1 MLRLVEEG
9 TLSLDARARV
19 LLWNVL
25 SDTTEG
31 AWPMVELL
39 DSTLVGGG
47 RDTDARVGVLR
58 RPVTDCPSS
67 GILRSTLTE
76 RASMRR
82 SLPAIALV
90 ALLSLLAACGGG
102 DDGDTDTDAAASGDE
117 SSTTGEGVC
126 AQSDAT
132 DLLAEICDKGTLT
145 VSTDPAYPPQSSLN
159 EQTGE
164 YEGFD
169 IDVATEIANR
179 LGVDVAWE
187 APAWDVI
194 TAGSWNGR
202 WDTTVGSMTP
212 TNDRQEVLYFT
223 EPYNFT
229 PAVVVVP
236 ADDESVIDLTTDL
249 DGKKIGV
256 CSGCTYDQFLTKDL
270 AIDGYE
276 FDFVIDDA
284 EISGYDTDTTALQD
298 LANGRLDA
306 VITSVTTAQG
316 YIDAG
321 NPVKIVGD
329 PVFYE
334 PLAVGFDKSSD
345 PASQGLFEAV
355 DAIVADLHEDG
366 TLTALSEEWYGLD
379 LTTQQ

>member
-1 MLRLVEEG
+1 
-9 TLSLDARARV
+9 
-19 LLWNVL
+19 
-25 SDTTEG
+25 
-31 AWPMVELL
+31 
-39 DSTLVGGG
+39 
-47 RDTDARVGVLR
+47 
-58 RPVTDCPSS
+58 
-67 GILRSTLTE
+67 
-76 RASMRR
+76 MRIR
-82 SLPAIALV
+82 
-90 ALLSLLAACGGG
+90 SLLAVFVAPLLAVLVACGGDSDSDSG
-102 DDGDTDTDAAASGDE
+102 SDAQASDSSETAAASGD
-117 SSTTGEGVC
+117 TVC
-126 AQSDAT
+126 AGEVS

-159 EQTGE
+159 EQTGD

-169 IDVATEIANR
+169 IDVATEIAKR

-187 APAWDVI
+187 APSWDVI

-223 EPYNFT
+223 QPYNFT
-229 PAVVVVP
+229 PAVVVVG
-236 ADDESVIDLTTDL
+236 ADNQDVSDLSTDL

-256 CSGCTYDQFLTKDL
+256 CAGCTYEQYLNKEL
-270 AIDGYE
+270 AIDGYT
-276 FDFVIDDA
+276 FDFIIDDA
-284 EISGYDTDTTALQD
+284 EVSGYDTDTTALQD

-321 NPVKIVGD
+321 NPVQIVGE

-334 PLAVGFDKSSD
+334 PLSVGFDKSAD
-345 PASQGLFEAV
+345 PSSESLYEAV
-355 DAIVADLHEDG
+355 DGIVAQMHEDG
-366 TLTALSEEWYGLD
+366 TLTKMSEQWYGMD

>member
-1 MLRLVEEG
+1 MRTRSVLV
-9 TLSLDARARV
+9 V
-19 LLWNVL
+19 
-25 SDTTEG
+25 
-31 AWPMVELL
+31 
-39 DSTLVGGG
+39 
-47 RDTDARVGVLR
+47 
-58 RPVTDCPSS
+58 
-67 GILRSTLTE
+67 
-76 RASMRR
+76 
-82 SLPAIALV
+82 ALV
-90 ALLSLLAACGGG
+90 ALLALLAACGG
-102 DDGDTDTDAAASGDE
+102 DDDSTADDPDEGSTIAAGDTVCE
-117 SSTTGEGVC
+117 SEET
-126 AQSDAT
+126 T
-132 DLLAEICDKGTLT
+132 DLLAQICEEGVLT

-169 IDVATEIANR
+169 IDVATEIADR

-187 APAWDVI
+187 APSWDVI

-223 EPYNFT
+223 QPYNYT

-236 ADDESVIDLTTDL
+236 ADDSSVSDLSTDL
-249 DGKKIGV
+249 DGKNIGV
-256 CSGCTYDQFLTKDL
+256 CSGCTYDQFLNKEL

-276 FDFVIDDA
+276 FDFIIDDA
-284 EISGYDTDTTALQD
+284 EVSGYDTDTTALQD
-298 LANGRLDA
+298 LTNLRLDA

-345 PASQGLFEAV
+345 PSSESLFEAV
-355 DAIVADLHEDG
+355 DGIVGEMHEDG
-366 TLTALSEEWYGLD
+366 TLSALSEEWYGLD
-379 LTTQQ
+379 LTTTEQ

>member
-1 MLRLVEEG
+1 MFV
-9 TLSLDARARV
+9 V
-19 LLWNVL
+19 L
-25 SDTTEG
+25 
-31 AWPMVELL
+31 PM
-39 DSTLVGGG
+39 
-47 RDTDARVGVLR
+47 
-58 RPVTDCPSS
+58 
-67 GILRSTLTE
+67 
-76 RASMRR
+76 
-82 SLPAIALV
+82 ALV
-90 ALLSLLAACGGG
+90 AILAACGGDSSSTAGNSPGG
-102 DDGDTDTDAAASGDE
+102 DGTTTPAGGDT
-117 SSTTGEGVC
+117 VC
-126 AQSDAT
+126 AGETT

-169 IDVATEIANR
+169 IDVATEIAKR
-179 LGVDVAWE
+179 LGVEVAWE
-187 APAWDVI
+187 TPAWDII

-212 TNDRQEVLYFT
+212 TNDRQQVLDFT
-223 EPYNFT
+223 EPYNYT

-236 ADDESVIDLTTDL
+236 ADDKSVSDLTTDL

-256 CSGCTYDQFLTKDL
+256 CGGCTYEQFLNKDL
-270 AIDGYE
+270 SIEGYT

-284 EISGYDTDTTALQD
+284 VVSGYDTDTTALED
-298 LANGRLDA
+298 LTNGRLDA

-334 PLAVGFDKSSD
+334 PLSVGFDKSSD
-345 PASQGLFEAV
+345 PSSVSLYQAV
-355 DAIVADLHEDG
+355 NAIVADMHEDG
-366 TLTALSEEWYGLD
+366 TLTSLSEKWYGRD
-379 LTTQQ
+379 LTTKQ

>member
-1 MLRLVEEG
+1 
-9 TLSLDARARV
+9 
-19 LLWNVL
+19 
-25 SDTTEG
+25 
-31 AWPMVELL
+31 
-39 DSTLVGGG
+39 
-47 RDTDARVGVLR
+47 
-58 RPVTDCPSS
+58 
-67 GILRSTLTE
+67 
-76 RASMRR
+76 MRIR
-82 SLPAIALV
+82 SLFVAALV
-90 ALLSLLAACGGG
+90 ALLASFLAACGG
-102 DDGDTDTDAAASGDE
+102 DDSAKDGSGGSDEPAAA
-117 SSTTGEGVC
+117 TGEGAC
-126 AQSDAT
+126 AGATT
-132 DLLAEICDKGTLT
+132 DLLKQVCDKGTLT

-159 EQTGE
+159 DQTGD

-169 IDVATEIANR
+169 IDVATEIAKR
-179 LGVDVAWE
+179 LGVEVAWE
-187 APAWDVI
+187 TPAWDVI

-229 PAVVVVP
+229 PAVVVVG
-236 ADDESVIDLTTDL
+236 ADNDGVTDLSTDL

-256 CSGCTYDQFLTKDL
+256 CAGCTYEQYLNKEL
-270 AIDGYE
+270 KIEGYE

-284 EISGYDTDTTALQD
+284 EVSGYDTDTTALED
-298 LANGRLDA
+298 LTNGRLDA

-334 PLAVGFDKSSD
+334 PLSVGFDKSSD
-345 PASQGLFEAV
+345 PSSESLYNAV
-355 DAIVADLHEDG
+355 DGIVKEMHEDG
-366 TLTALSEEWYGLD
+366 TLTDLSDKWYGLD